1 MAPHKFEFKCMKA
14 YQDGLGICEV
24 KGRLEG
30 GQEAGRNDVFVDE
43 VWEADHATL
52 PTWCTESTMTPLSR
66 VELLHTIFCSSLRPL
81 FPNIW
86 VSIRVGQRLKVVIV
100 INRIVLM
107 S

>member
-1 MAPHKFEFKCMKA
+1 MVAPHKLEFKCMKA

-52 PTWCTESTMTPLSR
+52 PTWCTESTMWIKNNDTVIESGTAARNPLQLIETS
-66 VELLHTIFCSSLRPL
+66 
-81 FPNIW
+81 FPKYMCFN
-86 VSIRVGQRLKVVIV
+86 
-100 INRIVLM
+100 
-107 S
+107 